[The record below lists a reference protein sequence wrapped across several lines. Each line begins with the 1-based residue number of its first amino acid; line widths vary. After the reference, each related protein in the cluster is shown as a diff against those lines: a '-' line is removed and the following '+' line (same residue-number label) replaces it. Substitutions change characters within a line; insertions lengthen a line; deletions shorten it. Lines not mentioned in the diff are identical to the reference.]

1 MLLLEFGILS
11 DELFEL
17 RVELLLAVLQVTVLA
32 VEMLNLSFL
41 LLLFLVDNHANSQ
54 RFTHLELGVLF
65 LEWWL
70 LLFLVMV
77 PVLLVPITVS
87 LHALYLQRIRNGVKV
102 LLILSFSLVDLH
114 VGYDCF
120 HILQLIDCNSVQ
132 PSNFGVTADGVNS
145 LDICAHR
152 VEILD
157 LSWRFFH

>member
-1 MLLLEFGILS
+1 MLLLEFGICS

-32 VEMLNLSFL
+32 VEMLNLFLL

-54 RFTHLELGVLF
+54 RFTHLELRVLF

-70 LLFLVMV
+70 ILFLVMV

-87 LHALYLQRIRNGVKV
+87 LHALYLQRIRYGVKV
-102 LLILSFSLVDLH
+102 LYILSFSSVDLH
-114 VGYDCF
+114 DCF
-120 HILQLIDCNSVQ
+120 HILQLFDCNSVQ

-145 LDICAHR
+145 LDIGAHR

-157 LSWRFFH
+157 LGWRFFH